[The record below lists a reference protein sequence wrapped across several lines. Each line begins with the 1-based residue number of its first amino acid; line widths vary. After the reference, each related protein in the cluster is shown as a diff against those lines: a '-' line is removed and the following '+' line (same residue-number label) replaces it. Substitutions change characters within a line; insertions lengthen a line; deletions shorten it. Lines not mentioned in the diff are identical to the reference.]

1 MSLGS
6 ELAHLTQA
14 GIKAIHFDVMD
25 GCFTPMLTAGLP
37 FVNAIKGGLLK
48 DVHLMITD
56 PEEKAFDYVNAGA
69 DAVTVHLEGCGDAKS
84 FLRELGEMENTN
96 DADRGLIRGI
106 AINPDTPVESIE
118 PLLDDLELIL
128 LLAVDPV
135 AGKNPT
141 MEQTRERVS
150 TVKGM
155 MSGAKND
162 ILLCV
167 DGGVKKNNIGEFA
180 GMNAD
185 LYVSGSALFAGG
197 AINENASFM
206 LDALKQ
212 GGG

>member
-6 ELAHLTQA
+6 ELSLLRQA
-14 GIKAIHFDVMD
+14 GIKVIHFDVMD
-25 GCFTPMLTAGLP
+25 GCYTPMLTVGLP
-37 FVNAIKGGLLK
+37 FVNAIKGDMLK
-48 DVHLMITD
+48 DVHLMVND

-69 DAVTVHLEGCGDAKS
+69 DVVTVQLEGCSDAKT
-84 FLRELGEMENTN
+84 FLQELGEMENTN
-96 DADRGLIRGI
+96 DAERGLIRGI
-106 AINPDTPVESIE
+106 AINPGTDVESVE
-118 PLLDDLELIL
+118 PLLSDLELIL
-128 LLAVDPV
+128 LLAVDPI

-141 MEQTRERVS
+141 MIETRERVAAL
-150 TVKGM
+150 KGM
-155 MSGAKND
+155 ISGAKND

-167 DGGVKKNNIGEFA
+167 DGGVKKHNIGEFA
-180 GMNAD
+180 QLNAD

>member
-1 MSLGS
+1 MSLGGQ
-6 ELAHLTQA
+6 LTQLTQA
-14 GIKAIHFDVMD
+14 GIKAVHFDVMD
-25 GCFTPMLTAGLP
+25 GCFTPMLTVGLP
-37 FVNAIKGGLLK
+37 FVNAVKGALLK
-48 DVHLMITD
+48 DVHLMIED

-69 DAVTVHLEGCGDAKS
+69 DIVTVHLEGCGDAKN

-106 AINPDTPVESIE
+106 AINPGTPVESVE
-118 PLLDDLELIL
+118 PLFDEIELIV
-128 LLAVDPV
+128 LLAVDPI

-141 MEQTRERVS
+141 MQRTRERVS
-150 TVKGM
+150 SVKGM

-167 DGGVKKNNIGEFA
+167 DGGVKKHNISEFA
-180 GMNAD
+180 DLKAD

-212 GGG
+212 SGG

>member
-1 MSLGS
+1 LSLGS
-6 ELAHLTQA
+6 ELSHLAQA

-25 GCFTPMLTAGLP
+25 GCFTPMLTVGLP
-37 FVNAIKGGLLK
+37 FVNAVKGGLLK
-48 DVHLMITD
+48 DVHLMIID

-69 DAVTVHLEGCGDAKS
+69 DAVTVHLEGCGDAKN

-106 AINPDTPVESIE
+106 AINPGTPVESVE

-162 ILLCV
+162 ILLCI

-197 AINENASFM
+197 AIDENASFM